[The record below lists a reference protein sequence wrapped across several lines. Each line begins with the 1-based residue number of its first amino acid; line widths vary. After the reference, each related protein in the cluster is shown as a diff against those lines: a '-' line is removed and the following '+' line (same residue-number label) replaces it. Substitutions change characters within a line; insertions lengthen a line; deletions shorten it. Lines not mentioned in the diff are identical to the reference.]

1 VNSKTK
7 IIMNSKLKILPL
19 ILGVTALLF
28 CLAATS
34 CKGKT
39 KGEVTRDKEESV
51 SPDEQTMEQIKSA
64 EKVFN
69 ALPTP
74 LEVAQLIKEAGAKF
88 DATLLNPVE
97 NKSNYTT
104 SKSMALN
111 LGVFVCD
118 LSFASMYDETSLL
131 VSYLEAAEDMA
142 TGLGI
147 LDAIDETTIERLE
160 QNINNRD
167 VIMEIVSETF
177 LNSQAYLEDDEQH
190 AVAATIIAGGFVEG
204 LYISTNMVDMK
215 TFKGNKLVG
224 TIADQK
230 MSVDDLIRLLET
242 YNENTAI
249 RELIGPIRELKT
261 LYDKIERS
269 SAPSSAQYNEKS
281 GMTEITG
288 AAKSEIKQDT
298 FLAIKDKVAEIRNVY
313 VK

>member
-1 VNSKTK
+1 
-7 IIMNSKLKILPL
+7 MNSKLKILPL
-19 ILGVTALLF
+19 ILGVTALTI
-28 CLAATS
+28 CLAFTS

-39 KGEVTRDKEESV
+39 KGDVTKGKEEVV
-51 SPDEQTMEQIKSA
+51 SPDQQTIEQIKGA

-97 NKSNYTT
+97 NKSNYST

-111 LGVFVCD
+111 LGIYVCD

-131 VSYLEAAEDMA
+131 VEYMNAAEGMA

-147 LDAIDETTIERLE
+147 LDAIDQSTKERLE

-167 VIMEIVSETF
+167 IIMEIVSETF
-177 LNSQAYLEDDEQH
+177 LNSQAYLDDDEQH
-190 AVAATIIAGGFVEG
+190 AVAATIIAGGFIEG
-204 LYISTNMVDMK
+204 LYISTNMVQMK

-242 YNENTAI
+242 YNDNSAI
-249 RELIGPIRELKT
+249 RELLGPIRELKIAF
-261 LYDKIERS
+261 DKIERS
-269 SAPSSAQYNEKS
+269 TEPSSAQYNDKS
-281 GMTEITG
+281 GVTEISG
-288 AAKSEIKQDT
+288 AAKSEIKQDV
-298 FLAIKDKVAEIRNVY
+298 FLAIKEKVAEIRNIY

>member
-1 VNSKTK
+1 
-7 IIMNSKLKILPL
+7 MNSKRKILPL
-19 ILGVTALLF
+19 ILGVTALLI

-34 CKGKT
+34 CKGRT
-39 KGEVTRDKEESV
+39 KGDGEKEKDENISA
-51 SPDEQTMEQIKSA
+51 DEQTMEQIKSA

-111 LGVFVCD
+111 LGIYVCD

-131 VSYLEAAEDMA
+131 VNFMEAAEDMA

-147 LDAIDETTIERLE
+147 IDAIDETTIEKLE

-190 AVAATIIAGGFVEG
+190 AVAATIIAGGFLEG
-204 LYISTNMVDMK
+204 LYISTHMVDMK
-215 TFKGNKLVG
+215 NFKGNKLVG

-242 YNENTAI
+242 YNDNTAI
-249 RELIGPIRELKT
+249 QELLGPIRELKT
-261 LYDKIERS
+261 IFDKVERS
-269 SAPSSAQYNEKS
+269 TTPSATKVDDKT
-281 GMTEITG
+281 GVTEITG
-288 AAKSEIKQDT
+288 AALSEMQQDT

>member
-1 VNSKTK
+1 
-7 IIMNSKLKILPL
+7 MNRKFKILPL
-19 ILGVTALLF
+19 ILGVTALVV
-28 CLAATS
+28 CMAATS

-39 KGEVTRDKEESV
+39 KGKEAKETEENISV
-51 SPDEQTMEQIKSA
+51 DEQTMEQIKSA

-74 LEVAQLIKEAGAKF
+74 LEVAQLIKEAGASF

-111 LGVFVCD
+111 LGIYVCD

-131 VSYLEAAEDMA
+131 VNYMESAEDMA

-147 LDAIDETTIERLE
+147 IDAIDETTIEKLE

-190 AVAATIIAGGFVEG
+190 AVAATIITGGFLEG
-204 LYISTNMVDMK
+204 LYISTHMVDMK
-215 TFKGNKLVG
+215 SFKGNKLVG

-242 YNENTAI
+242 YNDNTAI
-249 RELIGPIRELKT
+249 QELLGPIRELKT
-261 LYDKIERS
+261 IFDKVERS
-269 SAPSSAQYNEKS
+269 STPAATKYDNKT
-281 GMTEITG
+281 GVTEITG
-288 AAKSEIKQDT
+288 AAISEINQET
-298 FLAIKDKVAEIRNVY
+298 FLAIKAKVAEIRNNF

>member
-1 VNSKTK
+1 VNSKTI

-19 ILGVTALLF
+19 ILGVTALVV
-28 CLAATS
+28 CMAATS
-34 CKGKT
+34 CKGRT
-39 KGEVTRDKEESV
+39 KGKEAKVTEENISA
-51 SPDEQTMEQIKSA
+51 DEQTMEQIKSA

-74 LEVAQLIKEAGAKF
+74 LEVAQLIKEAGARF

-111 LGVFVCD
+111 LGIYVCD

-131 VSYLEAAEDMA
+131 VNYMQAAEDMA

-147 LDAIDETTIERLE
+147 IDAIDEGTIEKLE

-204 LYISTNMVDMK
+204 LYISTHMVDMK
-215 TFKGNKLVG
+215 SFKGNKLVK

-242 YNENTAI
+242 YNDNTAI
-249 RELIGPIRELKT
+249 QELLGPIRELKT
-261 LYDKIERS
+261 IFDKVERTSTPTSTKYDDKT
-269 SAPSSAQYNEKS
+269 
-281 GMTEITG
+281 GVTEITG
-288 AAKSEIKQDT
+288 AAMSEIKQDV
-298 FLAIKDKVAEIRNVY
+298 FLAIKDKVGEIRNIY